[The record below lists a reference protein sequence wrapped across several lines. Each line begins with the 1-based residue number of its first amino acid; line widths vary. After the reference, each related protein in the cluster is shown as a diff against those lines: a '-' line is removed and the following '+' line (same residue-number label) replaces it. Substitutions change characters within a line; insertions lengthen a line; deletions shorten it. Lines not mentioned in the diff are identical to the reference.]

1 MSGIASTIFCV
12 VAIELLKHT
21 STASA
26 FTVVLDIAISTTLL
40 SYLWI
45 FPAVLKLRYSHPH
58 VHRPYVHPWG
68 MTGLWISTI
77 LTTFWIALGSFEAVF
92 PDVLEKIFGVS
103 YGFKGTWGVGRGEFE
118 LLTLGT
124 LAVITA
130 FAFVGYWAGSG
141 VRRQTVDIPL
151 EGEVAAG
158 VT

>member
-1 MSGIASTIFCV
+1 
-12 VAIELLKHT
+12 
-21 STASA
+21 
-26 FTVVLDIAISTTLL
+26 
-40 SYLWI
+40 
-45 FPAVLKLRYSHPH
+45 
-58 VHRPYVHPWG
+58 

-92 PDVLEKIFGVS
+92 PDVLEKVFGVG